1 MTQYEQIKEDLK
13 SAMKSGEKDKTGVL
27 RFLLADIKNEAVN
40 SNADRENIPDDVTM
54 KVLEKAAKSR
64 KDAITVYDQQGRT
77 DLAEPE
83 RKELQILQS
92 YLPAQLSD
100 AELQNIVQKVKAEN
114 PSMQGMALMGKI
126 MPLVKGKADPDR
138 IKSLL

>member
-1 MTQYEQIKEDLK
+1 MTKYEQIKEDLK
-13 SAMKSGEKDKTGVL
+13 TSMKSGEKDKTGVL

-114 PSMQGMALMGKI
+114 PTMQGMALMGKI
-126 MPLVKGKADPDR
+126 MPRVKGRADPDR

>member
-1 MTQYEQIKEDLK
+1 MTKYEQIKEDLK

>member
-1 MTQYEQIKEDLK
+1 MTKYEQIKEDLK
-13 SAMKSGEKDKTGVL
+13 TSMKSGEKDKTGVL

-114 PSMQGMALMGKI
+114 PTMQGMALMGKI
-126 MPLVKGKADPDR
+126 MPRVKGKADPDR